1 MQLKTRELDFVFRLG
16 IVAVF
21 FANGLFKLQNIGGV
35 TLWMESYGFPGFFII
50 PAIAIEIIAPILILF
65 RIERKFSYL
74 SLMAFCAL
82 SAIVFHSDFSDQMQ
96 TTAFLK
102 NIALMSGIYFLMVS
116 ESKPKT

>member
-35 TLWMESYGFPGFFII
+35 ILWMESYGFPGFFII

-65 RIERKFSYL
+65 RIERKFSCL

-96 TTAFLK
+96 ITAFLK
-102 NIALMSGIYFLMVS
+102 NIALMSGIYFLMVN
-116 ESKPKT
+116 ESKPQS

>member
-1 MQLKTRELDFVFRLG
+1 MKTRELDFVFRLG

-21 FANGLFKLQNIGGV
+21 FVNGISKLQNIGGV

-65 RIERKFSYL
+65 RIERTFSYL

-96 TTAFLK
+96 ATAFLK
-102 NIALMSGIYFLMVS
+102 NIALMSGIYFLMLS
-116 ESKPKT
+116 ESKSQS

>member
-1 MQLKTRELDFVFRLG
+1 MKTRELDFVFRLG

-21 FANGLFKLQNIGGV
+21 FVNGIFKLQNIDGV
-35 TLWMESYGFPGFFII
+35 TLWMESYGFPGLFII

-65 RIERKFSYL
+65 RIERRFSYL
-74 SLMAFCAL
+74 SLMALCAL

-96 TTAFLK
+96 IAAFLK

-116 ESKPKT
+116 ESKPQS